1 MTQITNIQT
10 LNIHISGMSCRDI
23 NRHLSNSY
31 IVIVFFILF
40 SLEISSENKAVE
52 ILPQGV
58 FTTNKKQQ
66 TILQDNLSV

>member
-1 MTQITNIQT
+1 MIQTTNIQT
-10 LNIHISGMSCRDI
+10 LNIHISGMSCRD
-23 NRHLSNSY
+23 RHLSNSY